1 MPSPRF
7 QVHEY
12 QRLVIGQPCRT
23 IDGPD
28 AAFEERHF
36 DAIARYVDRSG
47 SAAFRIGH
55 RSLTVGHH
63 VGFLKI
69 GATRIE
75 ILPKLSASLEGDY
88 RALLLHMLR
97 EVAGV
102 RVTAQSPSPLLRR
115 PGDLYELLVERF
127 VLLVEELLRQ
137 GLVRSYRSVEENTSR
152 LQGRLLVG
160 RQVCE
165 NVVHKERLCVAYDV
179 FDADHVVNRVLWHA
193 LERVRRDHVDDGL
206 VRRADAALGAFPE
219 VTPTPLMRA
228 DIDAIRLDR
237 RTVRYREAIDL
248 ARMILLDERPDLRWG
263 DGQVIALLFDMNA
276 LFEAYI
282 DAQLRC
288 IPGVRVKSQAQKVF
302 WSAPGGGRVARPD
315 ILVWTPGA
323 EQPVVLDTKW
333 KVLRDGRPSD
343 DDLRQLFAYL
353 HLWKAQRGILVYPR
367 AASEHLAVDGAFQD
381 SDRRAGTAYVNL
393 FRGLQP
399 NADEVRSQLGAM
411 LGVATAG
418 TTAVTA

>member
-1 MPSPRF
+1 MRSPRF
-7 QVHEY
+7 QVYEH
-12 QRLVIGQPCRT
+12 QRLVVGQPCRT
-23 IDGPD
+23 VNGLD
-28 AAFEERHF
+28 ATFEEGHF
-36 DAIARYVDRSG
+36 DAIARHIDRSG

-97 EVAGV
+97 EAAGI
-102 RVTAQSPSPLLRR
+102 RVSAQSPSPLQGR
-115 PGDLYELLVERF
+115 PADLYELLIERF
-127 VLLVEELLRQ
+127 VGLVEELLRQ
-137 GLVRSYRSVEENTSR
+137 GLVRSYRSVAENTSR
-152 LQGRLLVG
+152 LHGRLLVG
-160 RQVCE
+160 RHVRE
-165 NVVHKERLCVAYDV
+165 NVVHKERLCVSYDV

-193 LERVRRDHVDDGL
+193 LERVRRDHVDEGL
-206 VRRADAALGAFPE
+206 VRRADTALRAFPE
-219 VTPTPLMRA
+219 VTEAPILRA
-228 DIDAIRLDR
+228 DIDAIRLER

-263 DGQVIALLFDMNA
+263 EGQVIAMLFDMNA

-282 DAQLRC
+282 DAQLRR
-288 IPGVRVKSQAQKVF
+288 IPGLRVKSHAQKVF
-302 WSAPGGGRVARPD
+302 WSAPGGGRVAKPD

-323 EQPVVLDTKW
+323 ERPVVLDTKW
-333 KVLRDGRPSD
+333 KVPREGQPAD

-353 HLWKAQRGILVYPR
+353 HLWKAQRGVLVYPR
-367 AASEHLAVDGAFQD
+367 AAAEQLAVDGAFQD
-381 SDRRAGTAYVNL
+381 SDRRAGTTHVNL

-399 NADEVRSQLGAM
+399 NGDDVRRQLAA
-411 LGVATAG
+411 LVELR
-418 TTAVTA
+418 